1 MLLPTRHFPG
11 LPLPLALTLLL
22 ALTPPCPAAPPLETL
37 LAEHRYEEALADLL
51 VRTEEWA
58 LEAKR
63 NPSPETQLDWSRSLL
78 SLGMVEDRLARYN
91 TATEHLTAALALIE
105 DANGPD
111 SLRGD
116 CLDALGLAASHSG
129 NYPEAELHL
138 QAAIAIRNTAS
149 AEEREP
155 WLSASRDH
163 LGLNYLEEGRYEES
177 GKLFQQSLAS
187 TDPENDELM
196 AQRLGYLARYYH
208 TLHNYARARD
218 LLTEALP
225 HAETS
230 WGRDHPNTLALLS
243 QLGLTASRLGEPEQ
257 ARAIME
263 EVTDLARQQ
272 ATDTTGQLR
281 LAGFLNILGSLNLLE
296 GEPTAARS
304 LFEESLHA
312 VENTLGP
319 DHLALA
325 PLRNNLACTLQDLGD
340 YAAAETYLRQTR
352 DAYLKHMGPDHQR
365 SVEALANLALNTL
378 LQSGPAAARS
388 QIAEASSAAAQVLER
403 LIRFGSERQRL
414 NYLQSV
420 DLLSLSCSAGED
432 PGRIANTLLASKG
445 RLLDV
450 LLEEANREPS
460 PALRKLRAT
469 QQKLDLLLLS
479 ATNPD
484 EDRIAALRA
493 ELHALERQASPDS
506 TPASSRPPTW
516 QDVQATLPADSA
528 FIDFVRYT
536 DYTANRE
543 SRYGALLL
551 LPTGPPAWIPL
562 AGETDLQIWLAILSQ
577 RLDYRAAEL
586 ANHDTPAP
594 LIKLKPGLQQLHQ
607 QFWAPIE
614 ALLPATTR
622 SLCLCPDA
630 SLNFLSFAVLLDD
643 QDRFL
648 AHRYPL
654 CAYVSSGR
662 DLLLPSRPAKL
673 DAAPWQLFAVDSFAE
688 AEAPTAHS
696 AFHQDLAQTI
706 TILAPLEGAKREMEL
721 LHPFLAKGSHTHLG
735 ADANETTLRAI
746 PPSPA
751 VLHLVT
757 HGFFLGDSQST
768 DHRLQDFD
776 DDPRPLYRSG
786 LVLYGA
792 KQSIAA
798 TSSSPS
804 GPSPTPPPPTTC
816 ADSTNWPRKPATS
829 PRPPGR
835 PSARAYKPWTPTTT
849 PNSNSPSS
857 PWAPSSSANARPSAR
872 PGSSPPPPPQ
882 PPIAPSTSPSA
893 SASSSPPP
901 STSSPTV
908 NPPPKQL
915 HHSLPPERRHS
926 CRRAASR
933 LRHTQP
939 HPQPRAHQ
947 HSPPNFTA
955 PFRQKCRN
963 SLPPHSPTRPAS
975 SSITRFASSS
985 SASSTIKRIP
995 TLFINSNGANPALI
1009 SSGINESIPTAP
1021 SNIFNSCACC
1031 SVPKFAT
1038 VFIMTQPP
1046 SYPHPT
1052 ILRPQCPRLSPITNN
1067 QQPATSNQ

>member
-11 LPLPLALTLLL
+11 LPLALTLLL
-22 ALTPPCPAAPPLETL
+22 ALTPPCPAETPLETL

-78 SLGMVEDRLARYN
+78 SLGMVEDRLARYDDA
-91 TATEHLTAALALIE
+91 TAHLSAALALIA
-105 DANGPD
+105 DADGPD
-111 SLRGD
+111 ALRGD

-129 NYPEAELHL
+129 NYAEAEVHL
-138 QAAIAIRNTAS
+138 QSAIAIRRTAPE
-149 AEEREP
+149 EEREP

-163 LGLNYLEEGRYEES
+163 LGLTYLEEGRYEES

-187 TDPENDELM
+187 TDPDNDELI

-225 HAETS
+225 HAESS

-272 ATDTTGQLR
+272 ATDSTGQLR
-281 LAGFLNILGSLNLLE
+281 LAGFLNILGSLNLLD
-296 GEPTAARS
+296 GDANAARA
-304 LFEESLHA
+304 LFEESLLA
-312 VENTLGP
+312 VGNTLGP

-352 DAYLKHMGPDHQR
+352 DAYLQHMGPDHQR

-388 QIAEASSAAAQVLER
+388 QIAEASAAAAQVLER

-414 NYLQSV
+414 NYLQNV

-450 LLEEANREPS
+450 LLEESNREPS
-460 PALRKLRAT
+460 PALRKLGAT

-484 EDRIAALRA
+484 EERITALRA
-493 ELHALERQASPDS
+493 ELHALERQA
-506 TPASSRPPTW
+506 TPATTSSSRPPTW
-516 QDVQATLPADSA
+516 QEVQATLPVDSA
-528 FIDFVRYT
+528 FIDFARYT
-536 DYTANRE
+536 DYTAERE
-543 SRYGALLL
+543 SRYGAILL

-562 AGETDLQIWLAILSQ
+562 AGETDLQTWLSVLSQ
-577 RLDYRAAEL
+577 RLDYRASKL
-586 ANHDTPAP
+586 AGHDAPAP
-594 LIKLKPGLQQLHQ
+594 LLKLKPGLQQLHQ

-614 ALLPATTR
+614 ALLPDNTR

-673 DAAPWQLFAVDSFAE
+673 DAAPWELFAVDSFAE
-688 AEAPTAHS
+688 AAPPTAHS
-696 AFHQDLAQTI
+696 AFQQDLAQTI
-706 TILAPLEGAKREMEL
+706 TNLAPLEGAKREMDL
-721 LHPFLAKGSHTHLG
+721 LQPFLADNSHTHLG
-735 ADANETTLRAI
+735 TDANETTLRAI

-757 HGFFLGDSQST
+757 HGFFLGDSRST

-798 TSSSPS
+798 
-804 GPSPTPPPPTTC
+804 PTPPDPLRDDILFASDVASLPLHHTELVTLSSCQSALGETLSGEGVLGLRRGFATAGARHLLLTLWPVSDATTPDYMRRFYELATETGHLSQAAWQAQREGLQSVDPNNDPQLEFAVLTMGPFLLC
-816 ADSTNWPRKPATS
+816 QRQALTPAQEFSAPSPATTQ
-829 PRPPGR
+829 RPLHL
-835 PSARAYKPWTPTTT
+835 A
-849 PNSNSPSS
+849 
-857 PWAPSSSANARPSAR
+857 
-872 PGSSPPPPPQ
+872 
-882 PPIAPSTSPSA
+882 IALGLLLATA
-893 SASSSPPP
+893 FYLL
-901 STSSPTV
+901 THR
-908 NPPPKQL
+908 K
-915 HHSLPPERRHS
+915 
-926 CRRAASR
+926 SR
-933 LRHTQP
+933 
-939 HPQPRAHQ
+939 
-947 HSPPNFTA
+947 S
-955 PFRQKCRN
+955 
-963 SLPPHSPTRPAS
+963 
-975 SSITRFASSS
+975 
-985 SASSTIKRIP
+985 
-995 TLFINSNGANPALI
+995 
-1009 SSGINESIPTAP
+1009 
-1021 SNIFNSCACC
+1021 
-1031 SVPKFAT
+1031 
-1038 VFIMTQPP
+1038 
-1046 SYPHPT
+1046 
-1052 ILRPQCPRLSPITNN
+1052 
-1067 QQPATSNQ
+1067 